1 MNYHLVVNPPHEV
14 DVKGLQSMARWCYEV
29 KASMDQGIR
38 DLRVHGE
45 NYKYDDDYDV
55 ADDNVD
61 DCVDHLHPLH
71 PGLPLQIGVKL
82 LLNVS
87 QNWSPAAPE

>member
-1 MNYHLVVNPPHEV
+1 MYPPHEV
-14 DVKGLQSMARWCYEV
+14 DVKRLQSMARWCYEV

-45 NYKYDDDYDV
+45 NYENDDV

-61 DCVDHLHPLH
+61 DSVDHLHPLH
-71 PGLPLQIGVKL
+71 PGLPLQVGVKL
-82 LLNVS
+82 LLDVG
-87 QNWSPAAPE
+87 QDWSPAAPERSQ

>member
-1 MNYHLVVNPPHEV
+1 M
-14 DVKGLQSMARWCYEV
+14 VKTMRWIYNDNV
-29 KASMDQGIR
+29 A
-38 DLRVHGE
+38 
-45 NYKYDDDYDV
+45 DDNDDV

-61 DCVDHLHPLH
+61 DSVDHLHPLH
-71 PGLPLQIGVKL
+71 PGLSLQIGVKL